1 MTITIPKLNEWQ
13 LDCWKDIVDES
24 SKGKVFCVKSKR
36 QVGKSF
42 LAEML
47 LIYFSLTKKCTCC
60 IAEPTLSQSRRCF
73 KDIVGYLEGSGA
85 IKNANASLLTID
97 FVNGSEI
104 LFKSAEQR
112 DALRGFTV
120 TGLLIIDEA
129 AFWPS
134 ETIDI
139 ILPVVDAH
147 AAPLLF
153 ISTPLFTD
161 GRFYEYYSKG
171 LEEGGLIKS
180 YDWSEYDTSKYLT
193 KEKLE
198 LYRKQ
203 MAENKFRTEY
213 LGEFITDGSMV
224 FGNVLSRIGI
234 TMGEPIYAGVD
245 WANGGD
251 NDFTVVTFLNIN
263 GDVLRIYAF
272 NDMTPTE
279 QLNTISNILN
289 STPTLTKI
297 QVELNS
303 IGTVYYDLLKGK
315 LKNKNAL
322 MGFNTTNESKRRIIE
337 QLMTAFQ
344 NGTITIIE
352 DKELIKELQHY
363 AVEKTKTGYTY
374 NGIGAHDDY
383 VMSLAMAYDLTVNN
397 KGTYSVKTYVPKK
410 KKKSLKEK
418 YG

>member
-1 MTITIPKLNEWQ
+1 MTIKIPKLNEWQ
-13 LDCWKDIVDES
+13 YDVWVDVS
-24 SKGKVFCVKSKR
+24 NSRGSGKVFCVKSKR

-47 LIYFSLTKKCTCC
+47 LIKFALEKKCTCC
-60 IAEPTLSQSRRCF
+60 IAEPTLSQSRRCY

-120 TGLLIIDEA
+120 NGILIIDEA
-129 AFWPS
+129 AYWAD
-134 ETIDI
+134 EVIDI
-139 ILPVVDAH
+139 LLPVVDAH

-161 GRFYEYYSKG
+161 GRFYEYYNRG
-171 LEEGGLIKS
+171 IIGDNLIKS
-180 YDWSEYDTSKYLT
+180 YDWSEYDTSIYLT
-193 KEKLE
+193 PEKLE
-198 LYRKQ
+198 LYRRQ

-213 LGEFITDGSMV
+213 LGLFITEGSMV
-224 FGNVLSRIGI
+224 FGNILKNIGV
-234 TMGEPIYAGVD
+234 TVGEAIYAGVD

-251 NDFTVVTFLNIN
+251 NDFTVVTLLNIN
-263 GDVLRIYAF
+263 GDILRIYAF
-272 NDMTPTE
+272 NDLTPTE
-279 QLNTISNILN
+279 QLKTISNILN
-289 STPTLTKI
+289 STPTLKKV

-303 IGTVYYDLLKGK
+303 IGTVYYDLLKGNLYK
-315 LKNKNAL
+315 KEILL
-322 MGFNTTNESKRRIIE
+322 GFNTSNVSKRRIIE
-337 QLMTAFQ
+337 QLATALQ
-344 NGTITIIE
+344 NGTITLID

-383 VMSLAMAYDLTVNN
+383 VMSLAMAYDLISSKN
-397 KGTYSVKTYVPKK
+397 GTYNISSYKPVNKKT
-410 KKKSLKEK
+410 LKEK